1 MGADAT
7 GAPTPART
15 RRPARGFPAWRTRGK
30 RNLALAAIVLVGGSY
45 ATLIQSFSWNQTSHY
60 DLIRALDNDR
70 TTIDPYQENT
80 GDKAYYK
87 GHWYSAR
94 APGLALFSLPF
105 YDALKALG
113 AEGLTERHVA
123 PPNHPGDEMIY
134 LVGLW
139 GSVLPGLVL
148 LLLVG
153 WVAEGLEPGYGAA
166 TAAILGL
173 GTLAFPLSTLL
184 FSHVFTACL
193 GFAAFVL
200 LMRERHGPPNP
211 WYTGVAGL
219 LLGYAGASE
228 YPLFFCALVLG
239 LYLISR
245 RDTFNPRGLALRVG
259 PFLLGGI
266 VGILPLLLY
275 NHFAFHSWTHLAYS
289 NIPRQQ
295 KGFFGI
301 SAPSLPVLAT
311 LLLDSR
317 GLLTLSPVLVMGGV
331 GTWLVYRRGLRA
343 EATAILAICV
353 LYAGYNAGYYLPFG
367 GGFMGPRFLMTTIP
381 FLALPIGLALKR
393 YPGPTIALAAVSL
406 SVTVVATI
414 THPLIGYEN
423 EADVFVR
430 YLGEGYFQP
439 TVLSAFGA
447 GRSWGAISPL
457 LALVGGAVVC
467 AVLATART
475 RISNRSLLWG
485 VAALA
490 GWCTFATLAPTL
502 LGIDHR
508 GLLSIVAA
516 GDNTAL
522 NLTLHDGIRY
532 PLRTLAPLAAGVG
545 LLALLLAKL
554 LADRGGTVTHASP
567 TRAARRERLQAAG
580 RGAAD

>member
-1 MGADAT
+1 MK
-7 GAPTPART
+7 
-15 RRPARGFPAWRTRGK
+15 K
-30 RNLALAAIVLVGGSY
+30 RNLALAAIVLVGLSY

-60 DLIRALDNDR
+60 DLIRSLDQDR
-70 TTIDPYQENT
+70 TTIDVYQENT

-113 AEGLTERHVA
+113 AEGFTERHVA

-134 LVGLW
+134 LIGLW
-139 GSVLPGLVL
+139 ANVLPGLVL
-148 LLLVG
+148 LLLLG

-166 TAAILGL
+166 TAVILGL
-173 GTLAFPLSTLL
+173 GTLTLPLSTLL
-184 FSHVFTACL
+184 FSHVFAACL

-200 LMRERHGPPNP
+200 LMRERAGPPGAGGSC
-211 WYTGVAGL
+211 YIGIAGL

-239 LYLISR
+239 VYLISR
-245 RDTFNPRGLALRVG
+245 RDSFNPHGLLTRVG
-259 PFLLGGI
+259 PFVLGGLIGI
-266 VGILPLLLY
+266 VPLLLY

-301 SAPSLPVLAT
+301 SAPSLPVLAI

-317 GLLTLSPVLVMGGV
+317 GLLTLSPVLAMGGV
-331 GTWLVYRRGLRA
+331 GTWLMYKRGLRA
-343 EATAILAICV
+343 EALAIAAICL

-367 GGFMGPRFLMTTIP
+367 GGFMGPRFLMTAIP
-381 FLALPIGLALKR
+381 FLALPTALALKR
-393 YPGPTIALAAVSL
+393 YPGPTIGLAVVSL
-406 SVTVVATI
+406 TIMVVATI

-430 YLGEGYFQP
+430 DLGKGFFQP
-439 TVLSAFGA
+439 TIASAFGM
-447 GRSWGAISPL
+447 GRGWGGIWPFL
-457 LALVGGAVVC
+457 LAAGGAVLL
-467 AVLATART
+467 AALATART
-475 RISNRSLLWG
+475 RITTRSLLWG
-485 VAALA
+485 IAALA
-490 GWCTFATLAPTL
+490 GWCAFAALAPTL

-508 GLLSIVAA
+508 GLLSIVGA
-516 GDNTAL
+516 GDDTAL

-554 LADRGGTVTHASP
+554 LADRPPRG
-567 TRAARRERLQAAG
+567 RAEVDQPADRLPATA
-580 RGAAD
+580 